1 MASTTA
7 PTYTPAA
14 AGNVRASAAL
24 AASAT
29 ETITTAL
36 DFSAVFEGQ
45 VHILN
50 TPGGS
55 VSATRGLRC
64 EFKRRYGSTPTTGE
78 SAFYTV
84 TLPSAT
90 ASTPESADV
99 WLGTGKYALTITN
112 LDTAQG
118 LTVAITSDTVTNLST
133 ATA

>member
-1 MASTTA
+1 MSTTV
-7 PTYTPAA
+7 PTYTGNS

-36 DFSAVFEGQ
+36 DFSANFEGL

-55 VSATRGLRC
+55 VSATRGLKC
-64 EFKRRYGSTPTTGE
+64 EFYRRYGSSPTTGQ
-78 SAFYTV
+78 SPFLSY

-90 ASTPESADV
+90 ASTAESADI
-99 WLGTGKYALTITN
+99 WLSTGKYALKITN

-118 LTVAITSDTVTNLST
+118 LTVEITSDTVTNLST
-133 ATA
+133 A